1 MPTKTPQLRLP
12 LITFTLVLTLALCAH
27 ARGAQRAP
35 ADHAPQPTQ
44 KTLGAAL
51 VQHLAQS
58 GQLCVGKYTWPIRIT
73 SQDVANRQRDAVQLP
88 VMEQAGLVEATPAD
102 DGAVSYRLST
112 AGRRWYWPR
121 LVTPRDGAPGKL
133 AVQDFC
139 AGTLTLDRLVRWTP
153 PVLVGGHYETLAT
166 YTYTMQA
173 AEWTTDARLLDV
185 FPVVDQIVK
194 GQRSAELAQRLRF
207 VDGQW
212 VAVTEL
218 N

>member
-1 MPTKTPQLRLP
+1 MTSHRTTLFAS
-12 LITFTLVLTLALCAH
+12 TFTLALCMH
-27 ARGAQRAP
+27 AQAAQTT
-35 ADHAPQPTQ
+35 HAPHPNQ
-44 KTLGAAL
+44 KILGTAL

-73 SQDVANRQRDAVQLP
+73 PQDVENRQRDAVQLP
-88 VMEQAGLVEATPAD
+88 VMAQAGLVEATPAD
-102 DGAVSYRLST
+102 DGAVSYRLSA

-139 AGTLTLDRLVRWTP
+139 AGTLKLDRLVRWTP
-153 PVLVGGHYETLAT
+153 PVLVGQHYETLAT
-166 YTYTMQA
+166 YTYTMNA
-173 AEWTTDARLLDV
+173 AEWTADPRLLDV

-207 VDGQW
+207 VDGAW
-212 VAVTEL
+212 VAVTDL